1 MSWTILFRHPLHQ
14 FAQKSLPSLVQ
25 KLTEMAEK
33 KLFLLDAY
41 ALAYRAYYAF
51 IKSPRINSK
60 GVNTSAVFGFTNTL
74 LEVLQKENPS
84 HIGVVF
90 DPHGPTFRHQMYA
103 EYKANREAMPE
114 DMRQAIPLI
123 KQVIEA
129 LNIPVVQVDGYEAD
143 DIIGTLAHK
152 AVTEGFTV
160 YMMTPDKDYAQLV
173 RDGVFVYKPGRSGGD
188 IEIWDAA
195 KVKEKFAVT
204 PDHIVDLLGLMG
216 DSSDNIPGCPGVGPK
231 GAEKLITDFGS
242 IEGVYEHIDELK
254 GKLKENMVE
263 FRSQVE
269 LSKVLATINT
279 QSPVEFDADKFKREE
294 PNKTRLETL
303 FAELEFRNMLGRAIS
318 QASPTAS
325 ATAKSNPSPAQ
336 GTLFDIG
343 GPVQGSLFDL
353 DNVPVAPPAPKLA
366 TIADV
371 KPDYRIAQTADE
383 QAALVSHLLEC
394 QEVSFDTETTSLDV
408 HNAELVAMT
417 FTTKAS
423 TGWMVPVPA
432 NQTEAQAVVDR
443 FKPFFANSGI
453 TKIAQNAKYDIA
465 VLKNYGVEVRGRLFD
480 TMVAHYLIQP
490 ELRHNLDLLA
500 ETYLKYSTI
509 KTEELIGRR
518 GGAQKSMRDVDQNLL
533 RDYACED
540 ADIAFRLKPLLEA
553 ELQKSDMIDLFFN
566 IETPLIPVLADME
579 YTGVMIDTQALN
591 NFAAELRQGIAE
603 IEKKIHEA
611 AGMEFNVSSP
621 KQLGEV
627 LFDRLKIGGSSKTRT
642 QQYSTAEDVLE
653 KLADKHPIV
662 PMILEYR
669 SLKKLLSTYAEA
681 LPQMVN
687 PKTGRIHT
695 SYNQTV
701 TATGRLSSTNPNL
714 QNIPIREEVG
724 RMIRRAFVPTAP
736 DGCIMAADYSQI
748 ELRLMAHLSQDAAM
762 IEAFRANQDI
772 HAATAARLF
781 HEPVES
787 VTREQRR
794 KAKSANF
801 GIIYGISSF
810 GLAQNTGIKVS
821 EAKEII
827 DSYFASFPGV
837 KSYMDKSIASAR
849 DCGYTETLCHRRR
862 YLPDLQSANS
872 IVKGA
877 AERNAINAPIQGTAA
892 DIIKIAMINIHKK
905 IAEAGLKSAMVM
917 QVHDELVFDVAPGET
932 DVLSQIVKT
941 EMESAIKLSIPLTA
955 EVGVGAN
962 WLEAH

>member
-1 MSWTILFRHPLHQ
+1 
-14 FAQKSLPSLVQ
+14 
-25 KLTEMAEK
+25 MADK
-33 KLFLLDAY
+33 TLFLLDAY

-90 DPHGPTFRHQMYA
+90 DPHGPTFRHQMYP

-123 KQVIEA
+123 KQVIGA
-129 LNIPVVQVDGYEAD
+129 LRIPVVQVDGYEAD

-152 AVTEGFTV
+152 AASQGFTV
-160 YMMTPDKDYAQLV
+160 FMMTPDKDYAQLV
-173 RDGVFVYKPGRSGGD
+173 RDKVSVYKPGRSGGD

-204 PDHIVDLLGLMG
+204 PDHIIDLLGLMG
-216 DSSDNIPGCPGVGPK
+216 DTSDNIPGCPGVGPK

-242 IEGVYEHIDELK
+242 IEGIYEHIDELK
-254 GKLKENMVE
+254 GKLKENMVAY
-263 FRSQVE
+263 RSQVE

-279 QSPVEFDADKFKREE
+279 NSPVEFDEAEFKREE
-294 PNKTRLETL
+294 PDKEQLRAL
-303 FAELEFRNMLGRAIS
+303 FAELEFRTMLTRAINS
-318 QASPTAS
+318 ASPTAS
-325 ATAKSNPSPAQ
+325 ATAKSNAAPMHGSLFDMSGNPVQ
-336 GTLFDIG
+336 GTLFD
-343 GPVQGSLFDL
+343 L
-353 DNVPVAPPAPKLA
+353 DNPPMAAAPALT
-366 TIADV
+366 TIKDV
-371 KPDYRIAQTADE
+371 KPDYHIAQTADE
-383 QAALVSHLLEC
+383 QSALVSHLLEC
-394 QEVSFDTETTSLDV
+394 QEVSFDTETTSLEI

-417 FTTKAS
+417 FSTKAS

-432 NQTEAQAVVDR
+432 DQAEAQAVVDR
-443 FKPFFANSGI
+443 FKPFFANSAI

-465 VLKNYGVEVRGRLFD
+465 VLKNYGVVVAGRLFD

-490 ELRHNLDLLA
+490 EQHHNLDLLA
-500 ETYLKYSTI
+500 ESYLKYSTI

-518 GGAQKSMRDVDQNLL
+518 GSAQKSMRDVDQTLL
-533 RDYACED
+533 CDYACED
-540 ADIAFRLKPLLEA
+540 ADIAFRLKPLLED
-553 ELQKSDMIDLFFN
+553 ELAKANMTDLFYN
-566 IETPLIPVLADME
+566 VETPLVQVLADME
-579 YTGVMIDTQALN
+579 YTGVKIDTEALN
-591 NFAAELRQGIAE
+591 TYAAELRQGIAE
-603 IEKKIHEA
+603 IEKKIYGEA
-611 AGMEFNVSSP
+611 GREFNISSP
-621 KQLGEV
+621 KQLGEI
-627 LFDRLKIGGSSKTRT
+627 LFDELKIGGAAKTKT
-642 QQYSTAEDVLE
+642 KQYSTAEDVLE
-653 KLADKHPIV
+653 KIADKHAIV

-681 LPQMVN
+681 LPQLVN

-695 SYNQTV
+695 SYNQAV

-714 QNIPIREEVG
+714 QNIPVRDKLGQKV
-724 RMIRRAFVPTAP
+724 RMAFVPTNP
-736 DGCIMAADYSQI
+736 DGCILAADYSQI

-781 HEPVES
+781 HESVDS

-810 GLAQNTGIKVS
+810 GLAQNTGIKVP

-827 DSYFASFPGV
+827 DNYFASFPGV
-837 KSYMDKSIASAR
+837 KEYMDKSISVAR
-849 DCGYTETLCHRRR
+849 ESGYTETICHRRR

-872 IVKGA
+872 FVKGT
-877 AERNAINAPIQGTAA
+877 AERNAINAPIQGSAA
-892 DIIKIAMINIHKK
+892 DIIKIAMVNVYRR
-905 IAEAGLKSAMVM
+905 IAEAGLKSKMVM
-917 QVHDELVFDVAPGET
+917 QVHDELVFDVVPGE
-932 DVLSQIVKT
+932 VEALSQLVKI
-941 EMESAIKLSIPLTA
+941 EMESAVSLSIPLTA
-955 EVGVGAN
+955 EVGIGKN

>member
-1 MSWTILFRHPLHQ
+1 
-14 FAQKSLPSLVQ
+14 
-25 KLTEMAEK
+25 MADNT
-33 KLFLLDAY
+33 LFLLDAY

-74 LEVLQKENPS
+74 LDVLQTENPS

-90 DPHGPTFRHQMYA
+90 DPHGPTFRHEMYA

-129 LNIPVVQVDGYEAD
+129 LRIPVVEVAGYEAD

-152 AVTEGFTV
+152 AANQGFTV
-160 YMMTPDKDYAQLV
+160 FMMTPDKDYAQLV
-173 RDGVFVYKPGRSGGD
+173 RDRVSVYKPGRSGGD
-188 IEIWDAA
+188 VEIWDAA

-204 PDHIVDLLGLMG
+204 PDHIIDLLGLMG
-216 DSSDNIPGCPGVGPK
+216 DTSDNIPGCPGVGPK

-242 IEGVYEHIDELK
+242 IEGIYEHIDELK
-254 GKLKENMVE
+254 GKLKENMIK

-269 LSKVLATINT
+269 LSKILATINT
-279 QSPVEFDADKFKREE
+279 QSPVEFDVAKFKREE
-294 PNKTRLETL
+294 PDKDRLEAL
-303 FAELEFRNMLGRAIS
+303 FAELEFRNMLARAINY
-318 QASPTAS
+318 ASPTAS
-325 ATAKSNPSPAQ
+325 DTAKSGQNPTQ
-336 GTLFDIG
+336 GSLFDANSK
-343 GPVQGSLFDL
+343 PVQGSLFDL
-353 DNVPVAPPAPKLA
+353 DNPPMAPAAPALK
-366 TIADV
+366 TIKDV
-371 KPDYRIAQTADE
+371 KPDYRIANTAEE
-383 QAALVSHLLEC
+383 QNALVSLLLESK
-394 QEVSFDTETTSLDV
+394 EVSFDTETTSLDV

-432 NQTEAQAVVDR
+432 DQTEAQTVVDR
-443 FKPFFANSGI
+443 FKPFFANNTI

-465 VLKNYGVEVRGRLFD
+465 VLKNYGVKVSGRLFD

-490 ELRHNLDLLA
+490 EQHHNLDLLA
-500 ETYLKYSTI
+500 ESYLKYSTI

-518 GGAQKSMRDVDQNLL
+518 GSTQKSMRDVDINLL

-540 ADIAFRLKPLLEA
+540 ADITFRLKPLLES

-579 YTGVMIDTQALN
+579 YTGVKIDTQALN
-591 NFAAELRQGIAE
+591 NFAAELRQSITD
-603 IEKKIHEA
+603 IEKKIYNA
-611 AGMEFNVSSP
+611 AGIEFNVSSP
-621 KQLGEV
+621 KQLGEI
-627 LFDRLKIGGSSKTRT
+627 LFDRLKIGGAAKTRT

-681 LPQMVN
+681 LPLMVN

-714 QNIPIREEVG
+714 QNIPIREEAG
-724 RMIRRAFVPTAP
+724 RMVRRAFVPTHP

-748 ELRLMAHLSQDAAM
+748 ELRLMAHLSQDEAM

-781 HEPVES
+781 HEPVEN

-837 KSYMDKSIASAR
+837 KSYMDKSISVAR

-892 DIIKIAMINIHKK
+892 DIIKIAMINIHRK
-905 IAEAGLKSAMVM
+905 IAEAGLRSAMVM
-917 QVHDELVFDVAPGET
+917 QVHDELVFDVAPGEVET
-932 DVLSQIVKT
+932 LSQIVKH
-941 EMESAIKLSIPLTA
+941 EMESAIRLSIPLTA
-955 EVGVGAN
+955 EVGIGSN

>member
-1 MSWTILFRHPLHQ
+1 
-14 FAQKSLPSLVQ
+14 
-25 KLTEMAEK
+25 MADK
-33 KLFLLDAY
+33 TLFLLDAY

-90 DPHGPTFRHQMYA
+90 DPHGPTFRHEMYA

-123 KQVIEA
+123 KDVIGA
-129 LNIPVVQVDGYEAD
+129 LNIPVVQVDGFEAD

-152 AVTEGFTV
+152 AVAEGFTV

-204 PDHIVDLLGLMG
+204 PDHIIDLLGLMG
-216 DSSDNIPGCPGVGPK
+216 DTSDNIPGCPGVGPK
-231 GAEKLITDFGS
+231 SAEKLITDFGS
-242 IEGVYEHIDELK
+242 IEGIYEHIDELK
-254 GKLKENMVE
+254 GKQKENMVN
-263 FRSQVE
+263 FRSQIE

-279 QSPVEFDADKFKREE
+279 QAPVEFNADDFKREE
-294 PNKTRLETL
+294 PDKTKLEAL
-303 FAELEFRNMLGRAIS
+303 FATLEFRNMLNRALS
-318 QASPTAS
+318 QASPTISQPAKT
-325 ATAKSNPSPAQ
+325 ATNTQQ

-343 GPVQGSLFDL
+343 GTGQGTLFDL
-353 DNVPVAPPAPKLA
+353 NNPPEMPAAPMLD
-366 TIADV
+366 TIKDV

-383 QAALVSHLLEC
+383 QNDLVKHLLEC
-394 QEVSFDTETTSLDV
+394 AEVCFDTETTSLDV
-408 HNAELVAMT
+408 HSAELVAMS
-417 FTTKAS
+417 FSTKEKS
-423 TGWMVPVPA
+423 GWLVPVPA
-432 NQTEAQAVVDR
+432 NQTEAQAIVDR
-443 FKPFFANSGI
+443 FKPFFSSENI
-453 TKIAQNAKYDIA
+453 TKIGQNLKYDIL

-490 ELRHNLDLLA
+490 EMRHNLDLLA
-500 ETYLKYSTI
+500 ESYLKYSTI

-518 GGAQKSMRDVDQNLL
+518 GSAQTTMRSVEIGLL

-540 ADIAFRLKPLLEA
+540 ADVAFRLKPLLEA
-553 ELQKSDMIDLFFN
+553 ELRKSDMIDLFFN
-566 IETPLIPVLADME
+566 IETPLISVLADME
-579 YTGVMIDTQALN
+579 YTGVKIDTAALN
-591 NFAAELRQGIAE
+591 AYAVELRAAIADVE
-603 IEKKIHEA
+603 QKIHTEA
-611 AGMEFNVSSP
+611 GTVFNISSP
-621 KQLGEV
+621 KQLGEI
-627 LFDRLKIGGSSKTRT
+627 LFDKLKIGGAAKTKT
-642 QQYSTAEDVLE
+642 KQYSTAEDVLE
-653 KLADKHPIV
+653 KIADKHPVV
-662 PMILEYR
+662 PLILEYR
-669 SLKKLLSTYAEA
+669 SLKKLLSTYVEA
-681 LPQMVN
+681 LPQMVHS
-687 PKTGRIHT
+687 KTGRIHT
-695 SYNQTV
+695 SYNQTI

-714 QNIPIREEVG
+714 QNIPVREEQG
-724 RMIRRAFVPTAP
+724 RKVRMAFVPTYA

-748 ELRLMAHLSQDAAM
+748 ELRLMAHLSQDSAM

-781 HEPVES
+781 HESVES

-827 DSYFASFPGV
+827 DNYFASFPCV
-837 KSYMDKSIASAR
+837 KDYMDKSISTAR
-849 DCGYTETLCHRRR
+849 NVGYTETLCHRRR

-872 IVKGA
+872 LVRSA

-892 DIIKIAMINIHKK
+892 DIIKIAMINIHHKM
-905 IAEAGLKSAMVM
+905 AEQGLKSAMVM

-932 DVLSQIVKT
+932 EALSQLVKN
-941 EMESAIKLSIPLTA
+941 EMESAISLSIPLTA
-955 EVGVGAN
+955 EVGIGKN

>member
-1 MSWTILFRHPLHQ
+1 
-14 FAQKSLPSLVQ
+14 
-25 KLTEMAEK
+25 MAEK

-294 PNKTRLETL
+294 PNKTQLETL

-383 QAALVSHLLEC
+383 QAALVSHLLVC

-432 NQTEAQAVVDR
+432 NQTEAQAVVNR

-591 NFAAELRQGIAE
+591 NFAAELRQGITE

-810 GLAQNTGIKVS
+810 GLAQNTGIKVG
-821 EAKEII
+821 EAKAII

-837 KSYMDKSIASAR
+837 KQYMDQSIKRAR

>member
-1 MSWTILFRHPLHQ
+1 
-14 FAQKSLPSLVQ
+14 
-25 KLTEMAEK
+25 MADK
-33 KLFLLDAY
+33 TLFLLDAY

-90 DPHGPTFRHQMYA
+90 DPHGPTFRHEMYA

-123 KQVIEA
+123 KEVIGA
-129 LNIPVVQVDGYEAD
+129 LRIPVVQVDGFEAD

-152 AVTEGFTV
+152 AVAEGFTV

-188 IEIWDAA
+188 VEIWDAA

-204 PDHIVDLLGLMG
+204 PDHIIDLLGLMG
-216 DSSDNIPGCPGVGPK
+216 DTSDNIPGCPGVGPK
-231 GAEKLITDFGS
+231 SAEKLITDFGS
-242 IEGVYEHIDELK
+242 IEGIYEHIDELK
-254 GKLKENMVE
+254 GKQRENMVN
-263 FRSQVE
+263 FRSQIE

-279 QSPVEFDADKFKREE
+279 QAPVEFDAEEFKREE
-294 PNKTRLETL
+294 PDKTKLESL
-303 FAELEFRNMLGRAIS
+303 FATLEFRNMLARALS

-325 ATAKSNPSPAQ
+325 QSAKSVVNPLQ
-336 GTLFDIG
+336 GTLFGTDSTG
-343 GPVQGSLFDL
+343 QGSLFDIDNPPIAPTL
-353 DNVPVAPPAPKLA
+353 D
-366 TIADV
+366 TIKDV
-371 KPDYRIAQTADE
+371 NPDYRIAQTADE
-383 QAALVSHLLEC
+383 QTELVRHLLEC
-394 QEVSFDTETTSLDV
+394 QEVCFDTETTSLDV
-408 HNAELVAMT
+408 HSAELVAMS
-417 FTTKAS
+417 FSTKEKS
-423 TGWMVPVPA
+423 GWLVPVPE
-432 NQTEAQAVVDR
+432 NQADAQAVVDR
-443 FKPFFANSGI
+443 FKPFFGNENI
-453 TKIAQNAKYDIA
+453 TKIGQNLKYDIL

-490 ELRHNLDLLA
+490 EQRHNLDLLA
-500 ETYLKYSTI
+500 ESYLKYSTI

-518 GGAQKSMRDVDQNLL
+518 GSAQTTMRNVEIGLL

-553 ELQKSDMIDLFFN
+553 ELRKSDMIDLFFN
-566 IETPLIPVLADME
+566 IETPLISVLADME
-579 YTGVMIDTQALN
+579 WTGVKIDTAALN
-591 NFAAELRQGIAE
+591 AYAVELRAAIADVE
-603 IEKKIHEA
+603 QKIHTE
-611 AGMEFNVSSP
+611 AGMVFNISSP
-621 KQLGEV
+621 KQLGEI
-627 LFDRLKIGGSSKTRT
+627 LFERLKIGGAAKTKT
-642 QQYSTAEDVLE
+642 KQYSTAEDVLE
-653 KLADKHPIV
+653 KIADKHPIV

-669 SLKKLLSTYAEA
+669 SLKKLLSTYVEA
-681 LPQMVN
+681 LPQMVHS
-687 PKTGRIHT
+687 KTGRIHT
-695 SYNQTV
+695 SYNQTI

-714 QNIPIREEVG
+714 QNIPVREEQG
-724 RMIRRAFVPTAP
+724 RKVRMAFVPTHA

-810 GLAQNTGIKVS
+810 GLAQNTGIKVT

-827 DSYFASFPGV
+827 DNYFASFPGV
-837 KSYMDKSIASAR
+837 KEYMDKSIATAR
-849 DCGYTETLCHRRR
+849 NVGYTETLCHRRR

-872 IVKGA
+872 LVRSA

-892 DIIKIAMINIHKK
+892 DIIKIAMINIHRKM
-905 IAEAGLKSAMVM
+905 AEQGLKSAMVM
-917 QVHDELVFDVAPGET
+917 QVHDELVFDVTPGET
-932 DVLSQIVKT
+932 EALSQLVKN
-941 EMESAIKLSIPLTA
+941 EMESAISLSIPLTA
-955 EVGVGAN
+955 EVGIGKN

>member
-1 MSWTILFRHPLHQ
+1 
-14 FAQKSLPSLVQ
+14 
-25 KLTEMAEK
+25 MADNT
-33 KLFLLDAY
+33 LFLLDAY

-74 LEVLQKENPS
+74 LDVLQTENPS

-90 DPHGPTFRHQMYA
+90 DPHGPTFRHEMYP

-123 KQVIEA
+123 KQIIEA
-129 LNIPVVQVDGYEAD
+129 LRIPVVEVAGYEAD

-152 AVTEGFTV
+152 AANQGFTV
-160 YMMTPDKDYAQLV
+160 FMMTPDKDYAQLV
-173 RDGVFVYKPGRSGGD
+173 RNRVSVYKPGRSGGD
-188 IEIWDAA
+188 VEIWDAA

-204 PDHIVDLLGLMG
+204 PDHIIDLLGLMG
-216 DSSDNIPGCPGVGPK
+216 DTSDNIPGCPGVGPK

-254 GKLKENMVE
+254 GKLKENMIK

-269 LSKVLATINT
+269 LSKILATINT
-279 QSPVEFDADKFKREE
+279 QSPVEFDVEKFKREE
-294 PNKTRLETL
+294 PDKECLESL
-303 FAELEFRNMLGRAIS
+303 FAELEFRNMLARAINY
-318 QASPTAS
+318 ASPTTS
-325 ATAKSNPSPAQ
+325 ETAKSGQNPTQ
-336 GTLFDIG
+336 GTLFDANSKPI
-343 GPVQGSLFDL
+343 QGSLFDL
-353 DNVPVAPPAPKLA
+353 DNPPMAPVAPALK
-366 TIADV
+366 TIKDV
-371 KPDYRIAQTADE
+371 KPDYRIAQTAEE
-383 QAALVSHLLEC
+383 QAALVSLLLES

-423 TGWMVPVPA
+423 TGWMVPVPPDQA
-432 NQTEAQAVVDR
+432 EAQIIVDR
-443 FKPFFANSGI
+443 FKPFFANNAI

-465 VLKNYGVEVRGRLFD
+465 VLKNYGVKVSGRLFD

-490 ELRHNLDLLA
+490 EQHHNLDLLA
-500 ETYLKYSTI
+500 ESYLKYRTI
-509 KTEELIGRR
+509 KIDELIGRR
-518 GGAQKSMRDVDQNLL
+518 GSVQKSMRDVDLNLL

-540 ADIAFRLKPLLEA
+540 ADITFRLKPLLES

-579 YTGVMIDTQALN
+579 YTGVKIDTQALN
-591 NFAAELRQGIAE
+591 NFAAELRQGITE
-603 IEKKIHEA
+603 IEKKIHDA
-611 AGMEFNVSSP
+611 AGVEFNVSSP
-621 KQLGEV
+621 KQLGEI
-627 LFDRLKIGGSSKTRT
+627 LFDRLKIGGGAKTRT

-681 LPQMVN
+681 LPLMVN

-714 QNIPIREEVG
+714 QNIPIREEAG
-724 RMIRRAFVPTAP
+724 RMVRRAFVPTHP

-748 ELRLMAHLSQDAAM
+748 ELRLMAHLSQDEAM

-781 HEPVES
+781 HESVEN

-837 KSYMDKSIASAR
+837 KSYMDKSISMAR

-892 DIIKIAMINIHKK
+892 DIIKIAMINIHRK
-905 IAEAGLKSAMVM
+905 IAEAGLRSAMVM
-917 QVHDELVFDVAPGET
+917 QVHDELVFDVAPGEVET
-932 DVLSQIVKT
+932 LSQIVKH
-941 EMESAIKLSIPLTA
+941 EMESAIRLSIPLTA
-955 EVGVGAN
+955 EVGIGSN

>member
-1 MSWTILFRHPLHQ
+1 
-14 FAQKSLPSLVQ
+14 
-25 KLTEMAEK
+25 MADK
-33 KLFLLDAY
+33 TLFLLDAY

-90 DPHGPTFRHQMYA
+90 DPHGPTFRHEMYH

-123 KQVIEA
+123 KQVIGA

-152 AVTEGFTV
+152 AVAEGFTV

-204 PDHIVDLLGLMG
+204 PDHIIDLLGLMG
-216 DSSDNIPGCPGVGPK
+216 DTSDNIPGCPGVGPK

-242 IEGVYEHIDELK
+242 IEGIYEHIDELK
-254 GKLKENMVE
+254 GKQKENMVN
-263 FRSQVE
+263 FRSQIE

-279 QSPVEFDADKFKREE
+279 QAPVEFNAEEFRREE
-294 PNKTRLETL
+294 PDKTKLEAL
-303 FAELEFRNMLGRAIS
+303 FATLEFRNMLARALN
-318 QASPTAS
+318 QASPTVS
-325 ATAKSNPSPAQ
+325 QSAKSTANPQQ
-336 GTLFDIG
+336 GTLFNIDSTG
-343 GPVQGSLFDL
+343 QGSLFDL
-353 DNVPVAPPAPKLA
+353 DNPPVMPTLD
-366 TIADV
+366 TIKDV

-383 QAALVSHLLEC
+383 QTALVAHLLEC
-394 QEVSFDTETTSLDV
+394 QEVSFDTETTSLEV

-417 FTTKAS
+417 FSTKEKS
-423 TGWMVPVPA
+423 GWLVPVPE
-432 NQTEAQAVVDR
+432 NQADAQTVVDR
-443 FKPFFANSGI
+443 FKPFFSNENIG
-453 TKIAQNAKYDIA
+453 KIGQNLKYDIL

-490 ELRHNLDLLA
+490 EQRHNLDLLA
-500 ETYLKYSTI
+500 ESYLKYSTI

-518 GGAQKSMRDVDQNLL
+518 GSAQTTMRNVEIGLL

-553 ELQKSDMIDLFFN
+553 ELRKSDMIDLFFN
-566 IETPLIPVLADME
+566 IETPLISVLADME
-579 YTGVMIDTQALN
+579 WTGVKIDTDALN
-591 NFAAELRQGIAE
+591 AYAVELRAAIADVE
-603 IEKKIHEA
+603 QKIHTE
-611 AGMEFNVSSP
+611 AGMVFNISSP
-621 KQLGEV
+621 KQLGEI
-627 LFDRLKIGGSSKTRT
+627 LFERLKIGGAAKTKT
-642 QQYSTAEDVLE
+642 KQYSTAEDVLE
-653 KLADKHPIV
+653 KIADKHPIV

-681 LPQMVN
+681 LPQLVN
-687 PKTGRIHT
+687 AKTGRIHT

-714 QNIPIREEVG
+714 QNIPVRDKMGQKV
-724 RMIRRAFVPTAP
+724 RMAFVPTNP
-736 DGCIMAADYSQI
+736 EGCILAADYSQI

-762 IEAFRANQDI
+762 IDAFRANQDI

-781 HEPVES
+781 HESVEN

-810 GLAQNTGIKVS
+810 GLAQNTGIKVP

-827 DSYFASFPGV
+827 DSYFANFPAV
-837 KSYMDKSIASAR
+837 KRYMDESISRAR
-849 DCGYTETLCHRRR
+849 ETGYTETLCHRRR
-862 YLPDLQSANS
+862 YLPDLQSVNS
-872 IVKGA
+872 LVRSA

-892 DIIKIAMINIHKK
+892 DIIKIAMINVHRKM
-905 IAEAGLKSAMVM
+905 AEQGLKSKMVM

-932 DVLSQIVKT
+932 EALSQLVKT
-941 EMESAIKLSIPLTA
+941 EMEAAISLSIPLTA
-955 EVGVGAN
+955 EVGIGKN

>member
-1 MSWTILFRHPLHQ
+1 
-14 FAQKSLPSLVQ
+14 
-25 KLTEMAEK
+25 MADK
-33 KLFLLDAY
+33 TLFLLDAY

-90 DPHGPTFRHQMYA
+90 DPHGPTFRHEMYA

-123 KQVIEA
+123 KQVIGA
-129 LNIPVVQVDGYEAD
+129 LRIPVVQVDGYEAD

-152 AVTEGFTV
+152 AAAQGFTV
-160 YMMTPDKDYAQLV
+160 FMMTPDKDYAQLV
-173 RDGVFVYKPGRSGGD
+173 RDNVSVYKPGRSGGD

-195 KVKEKFAVT
+195 KVKEKFSVT
-204 PDHIVDLLGLMG
+204 PDHIIDLLGLMG
-216 DSSDNIPGCPGVGPK
+216 DTSDNIPGCPGVGPK

-242 IEGVYEHIDELK
+242 IEGIYEHIDELK
-254 GKLKENMVE
+254 GKLKENMVAY
-263 FRSQVE
+263 RSQVE

-279 QSPVEFDADKFKREE
+279 NSPVEFDEAEFKREE
-294 PNKTRLETL
+294 PDKEQLGAL
-303 FAELEFRNMLGRAIS
+303 FAELEFRTMLTRAINS
-318 QASPTAS
+318 ASPTAS
-325 ATAKSNPSPAQ
+325 ATAKSNAAPMQGSLFDMSGNPVQ
-336 GTLFDIG
+336 GTLFD
-343 GPVQGSLFDL
+343 L
-353 DNVPVAPPAPKLA
+353 DNPPMAAAPALT
-366 TIADV
+366 TIKDV
-371 KPDYRIAQTADE
+371 KPDYRIAQTAEE

-394 QEVSFDTETTSLDV
+394 QEVSFDTETTSLEI

-417 FTTKAS
+417 FSTKAS

-432 NQTEAQAVVDR
+432 EQAEAQAVVDR
-443 FKPFFANSGI
+443 FKPFFANSAI

-465 VLKNYGVEVRGRLFD
+465 VLKNYGVVVAGRLFD

-490 ELRHNLDLLA
+490 EQHHNLDLLA
-500 ETYLKYSTI
+500 ESYLKYSTI

-518 GGAQKSMRDVDQNLL
+518 GSSQKSMRDVEQTLL

-540 ADIAFRLKPLLEA
+540 ADIAFRLKPLLED
-553 ELQKSDMIDLFFN
+553 ELAKANMTDLFYN
-566 IETPLIPVLADME
+566 VETPLVQVLADME
-579 YTGVMIDTQALN
+579 YTGVKIDTEALN
-591 NFAAELRQGIAE
+591 TYAAELRQGIVE
-603 IEKKIHEA
+603 VEKKIYGEA
-611 AGMEFNVSSP
+611 GREFNISSP

-627 LFDRLKIGGSSKTRT
+627 LFDELKIGGAAKTKT
-642 QQYSTAEDVLE
+642 KQYSTAEDVLE

-681 LPQMVN
+681 LPQLVN

-695 SYNQTV
+695 SYNQAV

-714 QNIPIREEVG
+714 QNIPVRDKLGQKV
-724 RMIRRAFVPTAP
+724 RMAFVPTNP
-736 DGCIMAADYSQI
+736 DGCILAADYSQI

-781 HEPVES
+781 HESVDS

-810 GLAQNTGIKVS
+810 GLAQNTGIKVP

-827 DSYFASFPGV
+827 DNYFASFPSV
-837 KSYMDKSIASAR
+837 KDYMDKSISKAR
-849 DCGYTETLCHRRR
+849 DAGYTETICHRRR

-872 IVKGA
+872 FVKGT
-877 AERNAINAPIQGTAA
+877 AERNAINAPIQGSAA
-892 DIIKIAMINIHKK
+892 DIIKIAMVNVHRK
-905 IAEAGLKSAMVM
+905 IAESGLKSAMVM
-917 QVHDELVFDVAPGET
+917 QVHDELVFDVVPGEV
-932 DVLSQIVKT
+932 DALSQIVKT
-941 EMESAIKLSIPLTA
+941 EMESAVSLSIPLTA
-955 EVGVGAN
+955 EVGIGKN

>member
-1 MSWTILFRHPLHQ
+1 
-14 FAQKSLPSLVQ
+14 
-25 KLTEMAEK
+25 MADK
-33 KLFLLDAY
+33 TLFLLDAY

-90 DPHGPTFRHQMYA
+90 DPHGPTFRHEMYA

-123 KQVIEA
+123 KDVIGA
-129 LNIPVVQVDGYEAD
+129 LNIPVVQVDGFEAD

-152 AVTEGFTV
+152 AVAEGFTV

-204 PDHIVDLLGLMG
+204 PDHIIDLLGLMG
-216 DSSDNIPGCPGVGPK
+216 DTSDNIPGCPGVGPK

-242 IEGVYEHIDELK
+242 IEGIYEHIDELK
-254 GKLKENMVE
+254 GKQKENMVN
-263 FRSQVE
+263 FRSQIE

-279 QSPVEFDADKFKREE
+279 QAPVEFNAEDFKREE
-294 PNKTRLETL
+294 PDKTKLESL
-303 FAELEFRNMLGRAIS
+303 FATLEFRNMLARALN
-318 QASPTAS
+318 QASPTVS
-325 ATAKSNPSPAQ
+325 QSAKSAANPQQ
-336 GTLFDIG
+336 GTLFNIDSTG
-343 GPVQGSLFDL
+343 QGSLFDL
-353 DNVPVAPPAPKLA
+353 DNPPVMPTLD
-366 TIADV
+366 TIKDV

-383 QAALVSHLLEC
+383 QAELVRHLLEC
-394 QEVSFDTETTSLDV
+394 QEVCFDTETTSLDV
-408 HNAELVAMT
+408 HSAELVAMS
-417 FTTKAS
+417 FSTKEKS
-423 TGWMVPVPA
+423 GWLVPVPE
-432 NQTEAQAVVDR
+432 NQIDVQAVVDR
-443 FKPFFANSGI
+443 FKPFFSNENIG
-453 TKIAQNAKYDIA
+453 KIGQNLKYDIL

-490 ELRHNLDLLA
+490 EQRHNLDLLA
-500 ETYLKYSTI
+500 ESYLKYSTI
-509 KTEELIGRR
+509 KTEALIGRR
-518 GGAQKSMRDVDQNLL
+518 GSAQTTMRNVEIGLL

-553 ELQKSDMIDLFFN
+553 ELRKSDMIDLFFD
-566 IETPLIPVLADME
+566 IETPLISVLADME
-579 YTGVMIDTQALN
+579 WTGVKIDTDALN
-591 NFAAELRQGIAE
+591 AYAVELRAAIADVE
-603 IEKKIHEA
+603 QKIHTE
-611 AGMEFNVSSP
+611 AGMVFNISSP
-621 KQLGEV
+621 KQLGEI
-627 LFDRLKIGGSSKTRT
+627 LFERLKIGGAAKTKT
-642 QQYSTAEDVLE
+642 KQYSTAEDVLE
-653 KLADKHPIV
+653 KIGDKHPIV
-662 PMILEYR
+662 PLILEYR
-669 SLKKLLSTYAEA
+669 SLKKLLSTYVEA
-681 LPQMVN
+681 LPQMVHS
-687 PKTGRIHT
+687 KTGRIHT
-695 SYNQTV
+695 SYNQTI

-714 QNIPIREEVG
+714 QNIPVREEQG
-724 RMIRRAFVPTAP
+724 RKVRMAFVPTHA

-827 DSYFASFPGV
+827 DNYFASFPGV
-837 KSYMDKSIASAR
+837 KDYMDKSIATAR
-849 DCGYTETLCHRRR
+849 NVGYTETLCHRRR

-872 IVKGA
+872 LVRSA

-892 DIIKIAMINIHKK
+892 DIIKIAMINIHRKM
-905 IAEAGLKSAMVM
+905 AEQGLKSAMVM

-932 DVLSQIVKT
+932 EALSQLVKT
-941 EMESAIKLSIPLTA
+941 EMESAISLSIPLTA
-955 EVGVGAN
+955 EVGIGKN

>member
-1 MSWTILFRHPLHQ
+1 
-14 FAQKSLPSLVQ
+14 
-25 KLTEMAEK
+25 MADK
-33 KLFLLDAY
+33 TLFLLDAY

-90 DPHGPTFRHQMYA
+90 DPHGPTFRHEMYP

-123 KQVIEA
+123 KQVIGA
-129 LNIPVVQVDGYEAD
+129 LRIPVVQVDGYEAD

-152 AVTEGFTV
+152 AAAQGFTV
-160 YMMTPDKDYAQLV
+160 FMMTPDKDYAQLV
-173 RDGVFVYKPGRSGGD
+173 RDKVSVYKPGRSGGD

-204 PDHIVDLLGLMG
+204 PDHIIDLLGLMG
-216 DSSDNIPGCPGVGPK
+216 DTSDNIPGCPGVGPK

-242 IEGVYEHIDELK
+242 IEGIYEHIDELK
-254 GKLKENMVE
+254 GKLKENMVAY
-263 FRSQVE
+263 RSQVE

-279 QSPVEFDADKFKREE
+279 NSPVEFDEAEFKREE
-294 PNKTRLETL
+294 PDKEQLGAL
-303 FAELEFRNMLGRAIS
+303 FAELEFRTMLTRAINS
-318 QASPTAS
+318 ASPTAS
-325 ATAKSNPSPAQ
+325 ATAKSNAAPMQGSLFDMSGNPVQ
-336 GTLFDIG
+336 GTLFD
-343 GPVQGSLFDL
+343 L
-353 DNVPVAPPAPKLA
+353 DNPPMAAAPALTTLK
-366 TIADV
+366 DV
-371 KPDYRIAQTADE
+371 KPDYRIAQTAEE

-394 QEVSFDTETTSLDV
+394 QEVSFDTETTSLEI

-417 FTTKAS
+417 FSTKAS

-432 NQTEAQAVVDR
+432 DQAEAQAVVDR
-443 FKPFFANSGI
+443 FKPFFANNAI

-465 VLKNYGVEVRGRLFD
+465 VLKNYGVVVTGRLFD

-490 ELRHNLDLLA
+490 EQHHNLDLLA
-500 ETYLKYSTI
+500 ESYLKYSTI

-518 GGAQKSMRDVDQNLL
+518 GSAQKSMRDVDQTLL

-540 ADIAFRLKPLLEA
+540 ADIAFRLKPLLED
-553 ELQKSDMIDLFFN
+553 ELAKANMTDLFYN
-566 IETPLIPVLADME
+566 VETPLVQVLADME
-579 YTGVMIDTQALN
+579 YTGVKIDTEALN
-591 NFAAELRQGIAE
+591 TYAAELRQGIVE
-603 IEKKIHEA
+603 IEKKIYGEA
-611 AGMEFNVSSP
+611 GREFNISSP

-627 LFDRLKIGGSSKTRT
+627 LFDELKIGGAAKTKT
-642 QQYSTAEDVLE
+642 KQYSTAEDVLE

-681 LPQMVN
+681 LPQLVN

-695 SYNQTV
+695 SYNQAV

-714 QNIPIREEVG
+714 QNIPVRDKQGQKV
-724 RMIRRAFVPTAP
+724 RMAFVPTNP
-736 DGCIMAADYSQI
+736 DGCILAADYSQI

-781 HEPVES
+781 HESVDS

-810 GLAQNTGIKVS
+810 GLAQNTGIKVP

-827 DSYFASFPGV
+827 DNYFASFPGV
-837 KSYMDKSIASAR
+837 KDYMDKSISKAR
-849 DCGYTETLCHRRR
+849 DAGYTETICHRRR

-872 IVKGA
+872 FVKGT
-877 AERNAINAPIQGTAA
+877 AERNAINAPIQGSAA
-892 DIIKIAMINIHKK
+892 DIIKIAMVNVYRR
-905 IAEAGLKSAMVM
+905 IAEAGLKSKMVM
-917 QVHDELVFDVAPGET
+917 QVHDELVFDVVPGEV
-932 DVLSQIVKT
+932 DALSQIVKT
-941 EMESAIKLSIPLTA
+941 EMESAVSLSIPLTA
-955 EVGVGAN
+955 EVGIGKN

>member
-1 MSWTILFRHPLHQ
+1 
-14 FAQKSLPSLVQ
+14 
-25 KLTEMAEK
+25 MADK
-33 KLFLLDAY
+33 TLFLLDAY

-90 DPHGPTFRHQMYA
+90 DPHGPTFRHEMYP

-123 KQVIEA
+123 KQVIGA

-152 AVTEGFTV
+152 AADAGFTV
-160 YMMTPDKDYAQLV
+160 FMMTPDKDYAQLV
-173 RDGVFVYKPGRSGGD
+173 RDRVSVYKPGRSGGD

-204 PDHIVDLLGLMG
+204 PDHIIDLLGLMG
-216 DSSDNIPGCPGVGPK
+216 DTSDNIPGCPGVGPK
-231 GAEKLITDFGS
+231 GAEKLITDYGS
-242 IEGVYEHIDELK
+242 IEGIYEHIDELK
-254 GKLKENMVE
+254 GKLKENMVA

-279 QSPVEFDADKFKREE
+279 NSPVEFDEAKFKREE
-294 PNKTRLETL
+294 PNKTQLETL
-303 FAELEFRNMLGRAIS
+303 FAELEFRNMLTRAIS
-318 QASPTAS
+318 QSSPTAS
-325 ATAKSNPSPAQ
+325 ATVKSNASSAQVSLFDTGNPVQ
-336 GTLFDIG
+336 GTLFD
-343 GPVQGSLFDL
+343 L
-353 DNVPVAPPAPKLA
+353 DNPPMAPALT
-366 TIADV
+366 TIKDV

-383 QAALVSHLLEC
+383 QTDLLNHLLEC
-394 QEVSFDTETTSLDV
+394 QEVCFDTETTSLNVRD
-408 HNAELVAMT
+408 AELVAMS
-417 FTTKAS
+417 FTSKAQS
-423 TGWMVPVPA
+423 GWLVPVSA
-432 NQTEAQAVVDR
+432 NRDEAQAVVDR
-443 FKPFFANSGI
+443 FKPFFANGNI
-453 TKIAQNAKYDIA
+453 AKIGQNIKYDIL

-490 ELRHNLDLLA
+490 EMRHNLDLLA
-500 ETYLKYSTI
+500 ESYLKYSTI

-518 GGAQKSMRDVDQNLL
+518 GGAQQSMRNVELGLL

-540 ADIAFRLKPLLEA
+540 ADITFRLKPLLEA
-553 ELQKSDMIDLFFN
+553 ELRKSDMIDLFFN
-566 IETPLIPVLADME
+566 IETPLISVLADME
-579 YTGVMIDTQALN
+579 YTGVKIDTEALN
-591 NFAAELRQGIAE
+591 SYAVELRTAIANV
-603 IEKKIHEA
+603 EKSIYAEA
-611 AGMEFNVSSP
+611 GVEFNISSP
-621 KQLGEV
+621 KQLGEL
-627 LFDRLKIGGSSKTRT
+627 LFDKLKIAGASKTKT
-642 QQYSTAEDVLE
+642 KQYSTAEDVLE
-653 KLADKHPIV
+653 KIADKHPIV

-669 SLKKLLSTYAEA
+669 SLKKLLSTYVEA

-687 PKTGRIHT
+687 SHTGRIHT
-695 SYNQTV
+695 SYNQTI

-714 QNIPIREEVG
+714 QNIPVREEIG
-724 RMIRRAFVPTAP
+724 RKVRMAFVPTSA

-748 ELRLMAHLSQDAAM
+748 ELRLMAHLSQDEAM
-762 IEAFRANQDI
+762 ISAFRANQDI

-781 HEPVES
+781 HESVES

-837 KSYMDKSIASAR
+837 KNYMDKSIATAR
-849 DCGYTETLCHRRR
+849 NVGYTETLCHRRR
-862 YLPDLQSANS
+862 YLPDLQSVNS
-872 IVKGA
+872 LVRSA

-892 DIIKIAMINIHKK
+892 DIIKIAMINIHHKM
-905 IAEAGLKSAMVM
+905 AEQGLKSAMVM
-917 QVHDELVFDVAPGET
+917 QVHDELVFDVAPGEVET
-932 DVLSQIVKT
+932 LSQLVKN
-941 EMESAIKLSIPLTA
+941 EMESAISLSIPLTA
-955 EVGVGAN
+955 EVGIGKN

>member
-1 MSWTILFRHPLHQ
+1 
-14 FAQKSLPSLVQ
+14 
-25 KLTEMAEK
+25 MADK
-33 KLFLLDAY
+33 TLFLLDAY

-90 DPHGPTFRHQMYA
+90 DPHGPTFRHEMYP

-123 KQVIEA
+123 KQVIGA

-152 AVTEGFTV
+152 AADAGFTV
-160 YMMTPDKDYAQLV
+160 FMMTPDKDYAQLV
-173 RDGVFVYKPGRSGGD
+173 RDRVSVYKPGRSGGD

-204 PDHIVDLLGLMG
+204 PDHIIDLLGLMG
-216 DSSDNIPGCPGVGPK
+216 DTSDNIPGCPGVGPK
-231 GAEKLITDFGS
+231 SAEKLITDFGS
-242 IEGVYEHIDELK
+242 IEGIYEHIDELK
-254 GKLKENMVE
+254 GKQRENMVN
-263 FRSQVE
+263 FRSQIE

-279 QSPVEFDADKFKREE
+279 QAPVEFDAEEFKREE
-294 PNKTRLETL
+294 PDKDKLTTL
-303 FAELEFRNMLGRAIS
+303 FADLEFRNMLTRALS
-318 QASPTAS
+318 QASPTSTITTVAPAAGQAS
-325 ATAKSNPSPAQ
+325 KPSA
-336 GTLFDIG
+336 
-343 GPVQGSLFDL
+343 GPQQGSLFDFGDQL
-353 DNVPVAPPAPKLA
+353 FAPAPKLD

-371 KPDYRIAQTADE
+371 KPDYRVAATPDE
-383 QAALVSHLLEC
+383 QAALVTHLLEC
-394 QEVSFDTETTSLDV
+394 KEVCFDTETTSLDI
-408 HNAELVAMT
+408 HDAELVAMS
-417 FTTKAS
+417 FTTAEKS
-423 TGWMVPVPA
+423 GWLVPVPA
-432 NQTEAQAVVDR
+432 DRTEAQAVVDR
-443 FKPFFANSGI
+443 FKPFFGNENIA
-453 TKIAQNAKYDIA
+453 KIGQNLKYDIL

-490 ELRHNLDLLA
+490 EQRHNLDLLA
-500 ETYLKYSTI
+500 ESYLKYSTI

-518 GGAQKSMRDVDQNLL
+518 GSAQTTMRNVEIGLL

-553 ELQKSDMIDLFFN
+553 ELRKSDMIDLFFN
-566 IETPLIPVLADME
+566 IETPLISVLADME
-579 YTGVMIDTQALN
+579 WTGVKIDTAALN
-591 NFAAELRQGIAE
+591 AYAVELRAAIADVE
-603 IEKKIHEA
+603 QKIHTE
-611 AGMEFNVSSP
+611 AGMVFNISSP
-621 KQLGEV
+621 KQLGEI
-627 LFDRLKIGGSSKTRT
+627 LFERLKIGGAAKTKT
-642 QQYSTAEDVLE
+642 KQYSTAEDVLE
-653 KLADKHPIV
+653 KIADKHPIV

-669 SLKKLLSTYAEA
+669 SLKKLLSTYVEA
-681 LPQMVN
+681 LPQMVHS
-687 PKTGRIHT
+687 KTGRIHT
-695 SYNQTV
+695 SYNQTI

-714 QNIPIREEVG
+714 QNIPVREEQG
-724 RMIRRAFVPTAP
+724 RKVRMAFVPTHA

-827 DSYFASFPGV
+827 DNYFASFPGV
-837 KSYMDKSIASAR
+837 KEYMDKSIATAR
-849 DCGYTETLCHRRR
+849 NVGYTETLCHRRR

-872 IVKGA
+872 LVRSA

-892 DIIKIAMINIHKK
+892 DIIKIAMINIHRKM
-905 IAEAGLKSAMVM
+905 AEQGLKSAMVM

-932 DVLSQIVKT
+932 EALSQLVKT
-941 EMESAIKLSIPLTA
+941 EMESAISLSIPLTA
-955 EVGVGAN
+955 EVGIGKN

>member
-1 MSWTILFRHPLHQ
+1 MSFLT
-14 FAQKSLPSLVQ
+14 FALLKIN
-25 KLTEMAEK
+25 KMADK
-33 KLFLLDAY
+33 TLFLLDAY

-90 DPHGPTFRHQMYA
+90 DPHGPTFRHEMYP

-123 KQVIEA
+123 KQVIGA
-129 LNIPVVQVDGYEAD
+129 LRIPVVQVDGYEAD

-152 AVTEGFTV
+152 AVAEGFTV

-188 IEIWDAA
+188 VEIWDAA

-204 PDHIVDLLGLMG
+204 PDHIIDLLGLMG
-216 DSSDNIPGCPGVGPK
+216 DTSDNIPGCPGVGPK

-242 IEGVYEHIDELK
+242 IEGIYEHIDELK
-254 GKLKENMVE
+254 GKQRENMVN
-263 FRSQVE
+263 FRSQIE

-279 QSPVEFDADKFKREE
+279 QAPVEFDAEEFKREE
-294 PNKTRLETL
+294 PDKDKLTTL
-303 FAELEFRNMLGRAIS
+303 FADLEFRNMLARALS

-325 ATAKSNPSPAQ
+325 QSAKSVANPLQ
-336 GTLFDIG
+336 GTLFGTDSTG
-343 GPVQGSLFDL
+343 QGSLFDI
-353 DNVPVAPPAPKLA
+353 DNPPVAPTLD
-366 TIADV
+366 TIKDV
-371 KPDYRIAQTADE
+371 NPDYRIAQTADE
-383 QAALVSHLLEC
+383 QAELVRHLLEC
-394 QEVSFDTETTSLDV
+394 QEVCFDTETTSLDV
-408 HNAELVAMT
+408 HSAELVAMS
-417 FTTKAS
+417 FSTKEKS
-423 TGWMVPVPA
+423 GWLVPVPE
-432 NQTEAQAVVDR
+432 NQADAQAVVDR
-443 FKPFFANSGI
+443 FKPFFGNENIA
-453 TKIAQNAKYDIA
+453 KIGQNLKYDIL
-465 VLKNYGVEVRGRLFD
+465 VLKNYGFEVRGRLFD

-490 ELRHNLDLLA
+490 EQRHNLDLLA
-500 ETYLKYSTI
+500 ESYLKYSTI

-518 GGAQKSMRDVDQNLL
+518 GSAQTTMRNVEIGLL

-553 ELQKSDMIDLFFN
+553 ELRKSDMIELFFN
-566 IETPLIPVLADME
+566 IETPLISVLADME
-579 YTGVMIDTQALN
+579 WTGVKIDTAALN
-591 NFAAELRQGIAE
+591 AYAVELRAAIADVE
-603 IEKKIHEA
+603 QKIYTE
-611 AGMEFNVSSP
+611 AGMVFNISSP
-621 KQLGEV
+621 KQLGEI
-627 LFDRLKIGGSSKTRT
+627 LFERLKIGGAAKTKT
-642 QQYSTAEDVLE
+642 KQYSTAEDVLE
-653 KLADKHPIV
+653 KIADKHPIV

-669 SLKKLLSTYAEA
+669 SLKKLLSTYVEA
-681 LPQMVN
+681 LPQMVHS
-687 PKTGRIHT
+687 KTGRIHT
-695 SYNQTV
+695 SYNQTI

-714 QNIPIREEVG
+714 QNIPVREEQG
-724 RMIRRAFVPTAP
+724 RKVRMAFVPTHA

-827 DSYFASFPGV
+827 DNYFASFPGV
-837 KSYMDKSIASAR
+837 KEYMDKSIATAR
-849 DCGYTETLCHRRR
+849 NVGYTETLCHRRR

-872 IVKGA
+872 LVRSA

-892 DIIKIAMINIHKK
+892 DIIKIAMINIHRKM
-905 IAEAGLKSAMVM
+905 AEQSLKSAMVM

-932 DVLSQIVKT
+932 EALSQLVKT
-941 EMESAIKLSIPLTA
+941 EMESAISLSIPLTA
-955 EVGVGAN
+955 EVGIGKN

>member
-1 MSWTILFRHPLHQ
+1 
-14 FAQKSLPSLVQ
+14 
-25 KLTEMAEK
+25 MADK
-33 KLFLLDAY
+33 TLFLLDAY

-90 DPHGPTFRHQMYA
+90 DPHGPTFRHEMYA

-123 KQVIEA
+123 KEVIGA
-129 LNIPVVQVDGYEAD
+129 LRIPVIQVDGFEAD

-152 AVTEGFTV
+152 AVAEGFTV

-188 IEIWDAA
+188 VEIWDAT
-195 KVKEKFAVT
+195 KVEEKFAVT
-204 PDHIVDLLGLMG
+204 PDHIIDLLGLMG
-216 DSSDNIPGCPGVGPK
+216 DTSDNIPGCPGVGPK
-231 GAEKLITDFGS
+231 SAEKLITDFGS
-242 IEGVYEHIDELK
+242 IEGIYEHIDELK
-254 GKLKENMVE
+254 GKQKENMVN
-263 FRSQVE
+263 FRSQIE

-279 QSPVEFDADKFKREE
+279 QAPVEFNADDFKREE
-294 PNKTRLETL
+294 PDKTKLEAL
-303 FAELEFRNMLGRAIS
+303 FATLEFRNMLSRALS
-318 QASPTAS
+318 QASPTIS
-325 ATAKSNPSPAQ
+325 QPVKSTTNTQQ

-343 GPVQGSLFDL
+343 GTGQGTLFDL
-353 DNVPVAPPAPKLA
+353 NNPPEMPAAPVLD
-366 TIADV
+366 TIKDV
-371 KPDYRIAQTADE
+371 NPDYRIAQTADE
-383 QAALVSHLLEC
+383 QNDLVKLLLEC
-394 QEVSFDTETTSLDV
+394 AEVCFDTETTSLDV
-408 HNAELVAMT
+408 HSAELVAMS
-417 FTTKAS
+417 FSTKEKS
-423 TGWMVPVPA
+423 GWLVPVPA
-432 NQTEAQAVVDR
+432 NQTEAQAIVDR
-443 FKPFFANSGI
+443 FKPFFSAENI
-453 TKIAQNAKYDIA
+453 TKIGQNLKYDIL

-490 ELRHNLDLLA
+490 EMRHNLDLLA
-500 ETYLKYSTI
+500 ESYLKYSTI

-518 GGAQKSMRDVDQNLL
+518 GSAQTTMRSVEIGLL

-553 ELQKSDMIDLFFN
+553 ELRKSDMIDLFFN
-566 IETPLIPVLADME
+566 IETPLISVLADME
-579 YTGVMIDTQALN
+579 YTGVKIDTDALN
-591 NFAAELRQGIAE
+591 AYAVELRAAITDVEQ
-603 IEKKIHEA
+603 KIHTEA
-611 AGMEFNVSSP
+611 GTVFNISSP
-621 KQLGEV
+621 KQLGEI
-627 LFDRLKIGGSSKTRT
+627 LFDKLKIGGAAKTKT
-642 QQYSTAEDVLE
+642 KQYSTAEDVLE
-653 KLADKHPIV
+653 KIADKHPIV
-662 PMILEYR
+662 PLILEYR
-669 SLKKLLSTYAEA
+669 SLKKLLSTYVEA
-681 LPQMVN
+681 LPQMVHS
-687 PKTGRIHT
+687 KTGRIHT
-695 SYNQTV
+695 SYNQTI

-714 QNIPIREEVG
+714 QNIPVREEQG
-724 RMIRRAFVPTAP
+724 RKVRMAFVPTHA

-748 ELRLMAHLSQDAAM
+748 ELRLMAHLSQDSAM

-781 HEPVES
+781 HESVES

-827 DSYFASFPGV
+827 DNYFASFPGV
-837 KSYMDKSIASAR
+837 KDYMDKSISTAR
-849 DCGYTETLCHRRR
+849 NVGYTETLCHRRR

-872 IVKGA
+872 LVRSA

-892 DIIKIAMINIHKK
+892 DIIKIAMINIHRKM
-905 IAEAGLKSAMVM
+905 AEQGLKSAMVM

-932 DVLSQIVKT
+932 EALSQLVKN
-941 EMESAIKLSIPLTA
+941 EMESAISLSIPLTA
-955 EVGVGAN
+955 EVGIGKN

>member
-1 MSWTILFRHPLHQ
+1 
-14 FAQKSLPSLVQ
+14 
-25 KLTEMAEK
+25 MADK
-33 KLFLLDAY
+33 TLFLLDAY

-90 DPHGPTFRHQMYA
+90 DPHGSTFRHQMYA

-123 KQVIEA
+123 KQVIGA

-152 AVTEGFTV
+152 AADVGFTV
-160 YMMTPDKDYAQLV
+160 FMMTPDKDYAQLV

-188 IEIWDAA
+188 VEIWDAA

-204 PDHIVDLLGLMG
+204 PDHIIDLLGLMG
-216 DSSDNIPGCPGVGPK
+216 DTSDNIPGCPGVGPK

-242 IEGVYEHIDELK
+242 IEGIYENIDELK
-254 GKLKENMVE
+254 GKQRENMVN
-263 FRSQVE
+263 FRSQIE

-279 QSPVEFDADKFKREE
+279 QAPVEFDAEEFKREE
-294 PNKTRLETL
+294 PDKDKLTTL
-303 FAELEFRNMLGRAIS
+303 FADLEFRNMLTRALS

-325 ATAKSNPSPAQ
+325 QSAKSVVNPLQ
-336 GTLFDIG
+336 GTLFGTDSTG
-343 GPVQGSLFDL
+343 QGSLFDL
-353 DNVPVAPPAPKLA
+353 DNPPVAPTLD
-366 TIADV
+366 TIKDV
-371 KPDYRIAQTADE
+371 NPDYRIAQTADE
-383 QAALVSHLLEC
+383 QAELVHHLLEC
-394 QEVSFDTETTSLDV
+394 QEVCFDTETTSLDV
-408 HNAELVAMT
+408 HSAELVAMS
-417 FTTKAS
+417 FSTKEKS
-423 TGWMVPVPA
+423 GWLVPVPE
-432 NQTEAQAVVDR
+432 NQTDAQAVVDR
-443 FKPFFANSGI
+443 FKPFFSNENI
-453 TKIAQNAKYDIA
+453 TKIGQNLKYDIL

-490 ELRHNLDLLA
+490 EQRHNLDLLA
-500 ETYLKYSTI
+500 ESYLKYSTI

-518 GGAQKSMRDVDQNLL
+518 GSAQTTMRNVEIGLL

-553 ELQKSDMIDLFFN
+553 ELRKSDMIDLFFN
-566 IETPLIPVLADME
+566 IETPLISVLADME
-579 YTGVMIDTQALN
+579 WTGVKIDTAALN
-591 NFAAELRQGIAE
+591 AYAVELRAAIADVE
-603 IEKKIHEA
+603 QKIHTE
-611 AGMEFNVSSP
+611 AGMAFNISSP
-621 KQLGEV
+621 KQLGEI
-627 LFDRLKIGGSSKTRT
+627 LFERLKIGGAAKTKT
-642 QQYSTAEDVLE
+642 KQYSTAEDVLE
-653 KLADKHPIV
+653 KIADKHPIV

-669 SLKKLLSTYAEA
+669 SLKKLLSTYVEA
-681 LPQMVN
+681 LPQMVHSR
-687 PKTGRIHT
+687 TGRIHT
-695 SYNQTV
+695 SYNQTI

-714 QNIPIREEVG
+714 QNIPVREEQG
-724 RMIRRAFVPTAP
+724 RKVRMAFVPTHA

-827 DSYFASFPGV
+827 DNYFASFPGV
-837 KSYMDKSIASAR
+837 KEYMDKSIATAR
-849 DCGYTETLCHRRR
+849 NVGYTETLCHRRR

-872 IVKGA
+872 LVRSA

-892 DIIKIAMINIHKK
+892 DIIKIAMINIHRKM
-905 IAEAGLKSAMVM
+905 AEQGLKSAMVM
-917 QVHDELVFDVAPGET
+917 QVHDELVFDVALGET
-932 DVLSQIVKT
+932 EALSQLVKT
-941 EMESAIKLSIPLTA
+941 EMESAISLSIPLTA
-955 EVGVGAN
+955 EVGIGKN

>member
-1 MSWTILFRHPLHQ
+1 MSFLT
-14 FAQKSLPSLVQ
+14 FALLKIN
-25 KLTEMAEK
+25 KMADK
-33 KLFLLDAY
+33 TLFLLDAY

-90 DPHGPTFRHQMYA
+90 DPHGPTFRHEMYP

-123 KQVIEA
+123 KQVIGA
-129 LNIPVVQVDGYEAD
+129 LRIPVVQVDGYEAD

-152 AVTEGFTV
+152 AVAEGFTV

-188 IEIWDAA
+188 VEIWDAA

-204 PDHIVDLLGLMG
+204 PDHIIDLLGLMG
-216 DSSDNIPGCPGVGPK
+216 DTSDNIPGCPGVGPK

-242 IEGVYEHIDELK
+242 IEGIYEHIDELK
-254 GKLKENMVE
+254 GKQRENMVN
-263 FRSQVE
+263 FRSQIE

-279 QSPVEFDADKFKREE
+279 QAPVEFDAEEFKREE
-294 PNKTRLETL
+294 PDKDKLTTL
-303 FAELEFRNMLGRAIS
+303 FADLEFRNMLARALS

-325 ATAKSNPSPAQ
+325 QSAKSVANPLQ
-336 GTLFDIG
+336 GTLFGTDSTG
-343 GPVQGSLFDL
+343 QGSLFDI
-353 DNVPVAPPAPKLA
+353 DNPPVAPTLD
-366 TIADV
+366 TIKDV
-371 KPDYRIAQTADE
+371 NPDYRIAQTADE
-383 QAALVSHLLEC
+383 QAELVRHLLEC
-394 QEVSFDTETTSLDV
+394 QEVCFDTETTSLDV
-408 HNAELVAMT
+408 HSAELVAMS
-417 FTTKAS
+417 FSTKEKS
-423 TGWMVPVPA
+423 GWLVPVPE
-432 NQTEAQAVVDR
+432 NQADAQAVVDR
-443 FKPFFANSGI
+443 FKPFFGNENIA
-453 TKIAQNAKYDIA
+453 KIGQNLKYDIL

-490 ELRHNLDLLA
+490 EQRHNLDLLA
-500 ETYLKYSTI
+500 ESYLKYSTI

-518 GGAQKSMRDVDQNLL
+518 GSAQTTMRNVEIGLL

-553 ELQKSDMIDLFFN
+553 ELRKSDMIELFFN
-566 IETPLIPVLADME
+566 IETPLISVLADME
-579 YTGVMIDTQALN
+579 WTGVKIDTAALN
-591 NFAAELRQGIAE
+591 AYAVELRAAIADVE
-603 IEKKIHEA
+603 QKIYTE
-611 AGMEFNVSSP
+611 AGMVFNISSP
-621 KQLGEV
+621 KQLGEI
-627 LFDRLKIGGSSKTRT
+627 LFERLKIGGAAKTKT
-642 QQYSTAEDVLE
+642 KQYSTAEDVLE
-653 KLADKHPIV
+653 KIADKHPIV

-669 SLKKLLSTYAEA
+669 SLKKLLSTYVEA
-681 LPQMVN
+681 LPQMVHS
-687 PKTGRIHT
+687 KTGRIHT
-695 SYNQTV
+695 SYNQTI

-714 QNIPIREEVG
+714 QNIPVREEQG
-724 RMIRRAFVPTAP
+724 RKVRMAFVPTHA

-827 DSYFASFPGV
+827 DNYFASFPGV
-837 KSYMDKSIASAR
+837 KEYMDKSIATAR
-849 DCGYTETLCHRRR
+849 NVGYTETLCHRRR

-872 IVKGA
+872 LVRSA

-892 DIIKIAMINIHKK
+892 DIIKIAMINIHRKM
-905 IAEAGLKSAMVM
+905 AEQSLKSAMVM

-932 DVLSQIVKT
+932 EALSQLVKT
-941 EMESAIKLSIPLTA
+941 EMESAISLSIPLTA
-955 EVGVGAN
+955 EVGIGKN

>member
-1 MSWTILFRHPLHQ
+1 
-14 FAQKSLPSLVQ
+14 
-25 KLTEMAEK
+25 MADK
-33 KLFLLDAY
+33 TLFLLDAY

-123 KQVIEA
+123 KEVIGA
-129 LNIPVVQVDGYEAD
+129 LNIPVVQVDGFEAD

-152 AVTEGFTV
+152 AVAEGFTV

-188 IEIWDAA
+188 VEIWDAA

-204 PDHIVDLLGLMG
+204 PDHIIDLLGLMG
-216 DSSDNIPGCPGVGPK
+216 DTSDNIPGCPGVGPK
-231 GAEKLITDFGS
+231 SAEKLITDFGS
-242 IEGVYEHIDELK
+242 IEGIYEHIDELK
-254 GKLKENMVE
+254 GKQRENMVN
-263 FRSQVE
+263 FRSQIE

-279 QSPVEFDADKFKREE
+279 QAPVEFDAEEFKREE
-294 PNKTRLETL
+294 PDKDKLTTL
-303 FAELEFRNMLGRAIS
+303 FADLEFRNMLTRALS

-325 ATAKSNPSPAQ
+325 QSAKSVVNPLQ
-336 GTLFDIG
+336 GTLFGTDSTG
-343 GPVQGSLFDL
+343 QGSLFDI
-353 DNVPVAPPAPKLA
+353 DNPPVAPTLD
-366 TIADV
+366 TIKDV

-383 QAALVSHLLEC
+383 QAELVRHLLEC
-394 QEVSFDTETTSLDV
+394 QEVCFDTETTSLDV
-408 HNAELVAMT
+408 HSAELVAMS
-417 FTTKAS
+417 FSTKEKS
-423 TGWMVPVPA
+423 GWLVPVPE
-432 NQTEAQAVVDR
+432 NQTDAQAVVDR
-443 FKPFFANSGI
+443 FKPFFGNENIA
-453 TKIAQNAKYDIA
+453 KIGQNLKYDIL

-490 ELRHNLDLLA
+490 EQRHNLDLLA
-500 ETYLKYSTI
+500 ESYLKYSTI

-518 GGAQKSMRDVDQNLL
+518 GSAQTTMRNVEIGLL

-553 ELQKSDMIDLFFN
+553 ELRKSDMIDLFFN
-566 IETPLIPVLADME
+566 IETPLISVLADME
-579 YTGVMIDTQALN
+579 WTGVKIDTAALN
-591 NFAAELRQGIAE
+591 AYAVELRAAIADVE
-603 IEKKIHEA
+603 QKIHTE
-611 AGMEFNVSSP
+611 AGMAFNISSP
-621 KQLGEV
+621 KQLGEI
-627 LFDRLKIGGSSKTRT
+627 LFERLKIGGAAKTKT
-642 QQYSTAEDVLE
+642 KQYSTAEDVLE
-653 KLADKHPIV
+653 KIADKHPIV
-662 PMILEYR
+662 PLILEYR
-669 SLKKLLSTYAEA
+669 SLKKLLSTYVEA
-681 LPQMVN
+681 LPQMVHS
-687 PKTGRIHT
+687 KTGRIHT
-695 SYNQTV
+695 SYNQTI

-714 QNIPIREEVG
+714 QNIPVREEQG
-724 RMIRRAFVPTAP
+724 RKVRMAFVPTHA

-827 DSYFASFPGV
+827 DNYFASFPGV
-837 KSYMDKSIASAR
+837 KEYMDKSIATAR
-849 DCGYTETLCHRRR
+849 NVGYTETLCHRRR

-872 IVKGA
+872 LVRSA

-892 DIIKIAMINIHKK
+892 DIIKIAMINIHRKM
-905 IAEAGLKSAMVM
+905 AEQGLKSAMVM

-932 DVLSQIVKT
+932 EALSQLVKT
-941 EMESAIKLSIPLTA
+941 EVESAISLSIPLTA
-955 EVGVGAN
+955 EVGIGKN

>member
-1 MSWTILFRHPLHQ
+1 
-14 FAQKSLPSLVQ
+14 
-25 KLTEMAEK
+25 MADK
-33 KLFLLDAY
+33 TLFLLDAY

-123 KQVIEA
+123 KDVIAA
-129 LNIPVVQVDGYEAD
+129 LRIPVVQVDGFEAD

-152 AVTEGFTV
+152 AVAEGFTV

-188 IEIWDAA
+188 VEIWDAA

-204 PDHIVDLLGLMG
+204 PDHIIDLLGLMG
-216 DSSDNIPGCPGVGPK
+216 DTSDNIPGCPGVGPK

-242 IEGVYEHIDELK
+242 IEGIYEHIDELK
-254 GKLKENMVE
+254 GKQRENMVN
-263 FRSQVE
+263 FRSQIE

-279 QSPVEFDADKFKREE
+279 QAPVEFNAEEFKREE
-294 PNKTRLETL
+294 PDKDKLTTL
-303 FAELEFRNMLGRAIS
+303 FADLEFRNMLARALS

-325 ATAKSNPSPAQ
+325 QSAKSAANPLQ
-336 GTLFDIG
+336 GTLFGIDSTG
-343 GPVQGSLFDL
+343 QGSLFDL
-353 DNVPVAPPAPKLA
+353 DNPPVAPTLD
-366 TIADV
+366 TIKDV

-383 QAALVSHLLEC
+383 QAELVRHLLEC
-394 QEVSFDTETTSLDV
+394 QEVCFDTETTSLDV
-408 HNAELVAMT
+408 HSAELVAMS
-417 FTTKAS
+417 FSTKEKS
-423 TGWMVPVPA
+423 GWLVPVPE
-432 NQTEAQAVVDR
+432 NQADAQAVVDR
-443 FKPFFANSGI
+443 FKPFFGNENIA
-453 TKIAQNAKYDIA
+453 KIGQNLKYDIL

-490 ELRHNLDLLA
+490 EQRHNLDLLA
-500 ETYLKYSTI
+500 ESYLKYSTI

-518 GGAQKSMRDVDQNLL
+518 GSAQTTMRNVEIGLL

-540 ADIAFRLKPLLEA
+540 ADIAFRLKPLLDA
-553 ELQKSDMIDLFFN
+553 ELRKSDMIDLFFN
-566 IETPLIPVLADME
+566 IETPLISVLADME
-579 YTGVMIDTQALN
+579 WTGVKIDTAALN
-591 NFAAELRQGIAE
+591 AYAVELRAAIADME
-603 IEKKIHEA
+603 QKIHTE
-611 AGMEFNVSSP
+611 AGMVFNISSP
-621 KQLGEV
+621 KQLGEI
-627 LFDRLKIGGSSKTRT
+627 LFERLKIGGAAKTKT
-642 QQYSTAEDVLE
+642 KQYSTAEDVLE
-653 KLADKHPIV
+653 KIADKHPIV
-662 PMILEYR
+662 PLILEYR
-669 SLKKLLSTYAEA
+669 SLKKLLSTYVEA
-681 LPQMVN
+681 LPQMVHS
-687 PKTGRIHT
+687 KTGRIHT
-695 SYNQTV
+695 SYNQTI

-714 QNIPIREEVG
+714 QNIPVREEQG
-724 RMIRRAFVPTAP
+724 RKVRMAFVPTHA

-810 GLAQNTGIKVS
+810 GLAQNTGIKVP

-827 DSYFASFPGV
+827 DNYFASFPGV
-837 KSYMDKSIASAR
+837 KEYMDKSIATAR
-849 DCGYTETLCHRRR
+849 NVGYTETLCHRRR

-872 IVKGA
+872 LVRSA

-892 DIIKIAMINIHKK
+892 DIIKIAMINIHRKM
-905 IAEAGLKSAMVM
+905 AEQGLKSAMVM

-932 DVLSQIVKT
+932 EALSQLVKT
-941 EMESAIKLSIPLTA
+941 EMESAIGLSIPLTA
-955 EVGVGAN
+955 EVGIGKN

>member
-1 MSWTILFRHPLHQ
+1 
-14 FAQKSLPSLVQ
+14 
-25 KLTEMAEK
+25 MADK
-33 KLFLLDAY
+33 TLFLLDAY

-90 DPHGPTFRHQMYA
+90 DPHGPTFRHDMYP

-123 KQVIEA
+123 KQVIGA

-152 AVTEGFTV
+152 AAAAGFTV
-160 YMMTPDKDYAQLV
+160 FMMTPDKDYAQLV
-173 RDGVFVYKPGRSGGD
+173 RDKVSVYKPGRSGGD

-204 PDHIVDLLGLMG
+204 PDHIIDLLGLMG
-216 DSSDNIPGCPGVGPK
+216 DTSDNIPGCPGVGPK
-231 GAEKLITDFGS
+231 GAEKLITDYGS
-242 IEGVYEHIDELK
+242 IEGIYEHIDELK
-254 GKLKENMVE
+254 GKLKENMVA

-269 LSKVLATINT
+269 MSKVLATINT
-279 QSPVEFDADKFKREE
+279 NSPVEFDEAKFKREE
-294 PNKTRLETL
+294 PDKIKLEDL
-303 FAELEFRNMLGRAIS
+303 FADLEFRNMLNRALN
-318 QASPTAS
+318 QASPTATITTVAPAAGQASKPS
-325 ATAKSNPSPAQ
+325 A
-336 GTLFDIG
+336 
-343 GPVQGSLFDL
+343 GPQQGSLFDFGDQL
-353 DNVPVAPPAPKLA
+353 FAPAPKLD

-371 KPDYRIAQTADE
+371 KPDYRVAATPDE
-383 QAALVSHLLEC
+383 QAALVAHLLEC
-394 QEVSFDTETTSLDV
+394 KEVCFDTETTSLDI
-408 HNAELVAMT
+408 HDAELVAMS
-417 FTTKAS
+417 FTTAEKS
-423 TGWMVPVPA
+423 GWLVPVPA
-432 NQTEAQAVVDR
+432 DRVEAQAVADI
-443 FKPFFANSGI
+443 FKPFFSNAAI
-453 TKIAQNAKYDIA
+453 TKIGQNMKYDIL
-465 VLKNYGVEVRGRLFD
+465 VLKNYGVEVAGRLFD

-500 ETYLKYSTI
+500 EKYLKYNTI

-518 GGAQKSMRDVDQNLL
+518 GAEQKSMRDVDLNLL

-540 ADIAFRLKPLLEA
+540 ADITFRLKPLLET
-553 ELQKSDMIDLFFN
+553 ELRRSDMEDLFYN
-566 IETPLIPVLADME
+566 IETPLIQVLADME
-579 YTGVMIDTQALN
+579 YTGVKIDTGALN
-591 NFAAELRQGIAE
+591 NYAVELRQSIGE
-603 IEKKIHEA
+603 IERKIYAEA
-611 AGMEFNVSSP
+611 GGVEFNISSP
-621 KQLGEV
+621 KQLGEL
-627 LFDRLKIGGSSKTRT
+627 LFDRLKIGGAAKTKT
-642 QQYSTAEDVLE
+642 KQYSTAEDVLE
-653 KLADKHPIV
+653 KLADKHPII
-662 PMILEYR
+662 PLILEFR
-669 SLKKLLSTYAEA
+669 SLKKLLSTYVEA
-681 LPQMVN
+681 LPQLVHHQ
-687 PKTGRIHT
+687 TGRIHT

-701 TATGRLSSTNPNL
+701 TSTGRLSSTNPNL
-714 QNIPIREEVG
+714 QNIPVREEIG
-724 RMIRRAFVPTAP
+724 RKVRMAFVPTSP
-736 DGCIMAADYSQI
+736 DGCILAADYSQI
-748 ELRLMAHLSQDAAM
+748 ELRLMAHLSQDEAM

-781 HEPVES
+781 HESVES

-837 KSYMDKSIASAR
+837 KNYMDQSIATAR
-849 DCGYTETLCHRRR
+849 NVGYTETLCHRRR

-872 IVKGA
+872 IVRSA

-892 DIIKIAMINIHKK
+892 DIIKIAMINIHRKM
-905 IAEAGLKSAMVM
+905 AEQGLKSAMVM
-917 QVHDELVFDVAPGET
+917 QVHDELVFDVAPGE
-932 DVLSQIVKT
+932 VEALSQLVKN
-941 EMESAIKLSIPLTA
+941 EMESAISLSIPLTA
-955 EVGVGAN
+955 EVGIGKN

>member
-1 MSWTILFRHPLHQ
+1 
-14 FAQKSLPSLVQ
+14 
-25 KLTEMAEK
+25 MADK
-33 KLFLLDAY
+33 TLFLLDAY

-90 DPHGPTFRHQMYA
+90 DPHGPTFRHEMYA

-123 KQVIEA
+123 KEVIGA
-129 LNIPVVQVDGYEAD
+129 LNIPVVQVDGFEAD

-152 AVTEGFTV
+152 AVAEGFTV

-188 IEIWDAA
+188 VEIWDAA

-204 PDHIVDLLGLMG
+204 PDHIIDLLGLMG
-216 DSSDNIPGCPGVGPK
+216 DTSDNIPGCPGVGPK

-242 IEGVYEHIDELK
+242 IEGIYEHIDELK
-254 GKLKENMVE
+254 GKQRENMVN
-263 FRSQVE
+263 FRSQIE

-279 QSPVEFDADKFKREE
+279 QAPVEFDAEEFKREE
-294 PNKTRLETL
+294 PDKDKLTTL
-303 FAELEFRNMLGRAIS
+303 FADLEFRNMLARALS

-325 ATAKSNPSPAQ
+325 QSAKYTTNPLQ
-336 GTLFDIG
+336 GTLFGIDSTG
-343 GPVQGSLFDL
+343 QGSLFDIDNPPIAPTL
-353 DNVPVAPPAPKLA
+353 D
-366 TIADV
+366 TIKDV
-371 KPDYRIAQTADE
+371 NPDYRIAQTADE
-383 QAALVSHLLEC
+383 QTELVHHLLEC
-394 QEVSFDTETTSLDV
+394 QEVCFDTETTSLDV
-408 HNAELVAMT
+408 HSAELVAMS
-417 FTTKAS
+417 FSTKEKS
-423 TGWMVPVPA
+423 GWLVPVPE
-432 NQTEAQAVVDR
+432 NQADAQAVVDR
-443 FKPFFANSGI
+443 FKPFFSNENIA
-453 TKIAQNAKYDIA
+453 KIGQNLKYDIL

-490 ELRHNLDLLA
+490 EQRHNLDLLA
-500 ETYLKYSTI
+500 ESYLKYSTI

-518 GGAQKSMRDVDQNLL
+518 GSAQTTMRNVEIGLL

-553 ELQKSDMIDLFFN
+553 ELRKSDMIDLFFN
-566 IETPLIPVLADME
+566 IETPLISVLADME
-579 YTGVMIDTQALN
+579 WTGVKIDTAALN
-591 NFAAELRQGIAE
+591 AYAVELRAAIADVE
-603 IEKKIHEA
+603 QKIHTE
-611 AGMEFNVSSP
+611 AGMAFNISSP
-621 KQLGEV
+621 KQLGEI
-627 LFDRLKIGGSSKTRT
+627 LFERLKIGGAAKTKT
-642 QQYSTAEDVLE
+642 KQYSTAEDVLE
-653 KLADKHPIV
+653 KIADKHPIV

-669 SLKKLLSTYAEA
+669 SLKKLLSTYVEA
-681 LPQMVN
+681 LPQMVHS
-687 PKTGRIHT
+687 KTGRIHT
-695 SYNQTV
+695 SYNQTI

-714 QNIPIREEVG
+714 QNIPVREEQG
-724 RMIRRAFVPTAP
+724 RKVRMAFVPTHT

-772 HAATAARLF
+772 HTATAARLF

-827 DSYFASFPGV
+827 DNYFASFPGV
-837 KSYMDKSIASAR
+837 KEYMDKSIATAR
-849 DCGYTETLCHRRR
+849 NVGYTETLCHRRR

-872 IVKGA
+872 LVRSA

-892 DIIKIAMINIHKK
+892 DIIKIAMINIHRKM
-905 IAEAGLKSAMVM
+905 AEQGLKSAMVM

-932 DVLSQIVKT
+932 EALNQLVKT
-941 EMESAIKLSIPLTA
+941 EMESAIGLSIPLTA
-955 EVGVGAN
+955 EVGIGKN